1 MGGGPGTHN
10 ECSIAAGHGNPVSV
24 PPAQSVQKR
33 PLGVLGGAVWERR
46 C

>member
-10 ECSIAAGHGNPVSV
+10 ECSIAAGHGDPVSV
-24 PPAQSVQKR
+24 PPAQRVQKR